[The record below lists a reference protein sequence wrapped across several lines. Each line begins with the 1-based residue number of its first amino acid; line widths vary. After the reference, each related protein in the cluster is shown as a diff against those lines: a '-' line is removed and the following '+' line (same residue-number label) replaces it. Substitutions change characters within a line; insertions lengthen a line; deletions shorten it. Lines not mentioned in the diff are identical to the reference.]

1 MPERQAMQLDEQN
14 RAIIA
19 ALQEDGRRPYADIAK
34 QIGLSEA
41 AVRQRVK
48 KLTGNGTLQIVAVT
62 NQLQMGFRRPAMLTI
77 TIDGDTGP
85 VADKLVAMPEVDY
98 LVATAGSIDLLAEV
112 VAVDDADLY
121 RIVNEIRAIP
131 GIRTCETH
139 VYFAIHKQ
147 TYQWGAR

>member
-1 MPERQAMQLDEQN
+1 MPDQRQTLDEYN

-19 ALQEDGRRPYADIAK
+19 ALQQDGRRPYADIAK
-34 QIGLSEA
+34 AVGLSEA

-48 KLTGNGTLQIVAVT
+48 KLTSNGILQIVAVT
-62 NQLQMGFRRPAMLTI
+62 DQLQMGFRRPAMLAV
-77 TIDGDTGP
+77 TIDGDTVP
-85 VADKLVAMPEVDY
+85 VTEKLVAMPEVDY

-121 RIVNEIRAIP
+121 RVVNQIRAIP
-131 GIRTCETH
+131 GVRSCETH
-139 VYFAIHKQ
+139 VYFTIHKQ

>member
-1 MPERQAMQLDEQN
+1 VVLDDHN

-19 ALQEDGRRPYADIAK
+19 ALQNDGRRAYADIAK
-34 QIGLSEA
+34 DVGLSEA

-48 KLTGNGTLQIVAVT
+48 KLTAGGILQIVAVT
-62 NQLQMGFRRPAMLTI
+62 DQMQMGFRRPAMLAI
-77 TIDGDTGP
+77 TIDGDTAP
-85 VADKLVAMPEVDY
+85 VTDKVAAMTEVDY

-121 RIVNEIRAIP
+121 RIVSEIRAIP
-131 GIRTCETH
+131 GVRTCETH

-147 TYQWGAR
+147 TYQWGARQQ